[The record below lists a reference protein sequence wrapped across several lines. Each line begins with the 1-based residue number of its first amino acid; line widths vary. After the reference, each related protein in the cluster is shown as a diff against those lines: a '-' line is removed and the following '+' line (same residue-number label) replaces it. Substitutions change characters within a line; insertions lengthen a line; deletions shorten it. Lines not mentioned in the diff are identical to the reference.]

1 VTFNAFW
8 IAVWVLCALGVRAG
22 FRMAFFPVW
31 FFAIAMIG
39 NGVAHPRSPSRRAAT
54 SRGSSHHRSSAW
66 LGCCS
71 AARSFGSRTR
81 GTRLHAQEPQ

>member
-1 VTFNAFW
+1 MTFKAFW

-39 NGVAHPRSPSRRAAT
+39 NGVAHPALAV
-54 SRGSSHHRSSAW
+54 
-66 LGCCS
+66 
-71 AARSFGSRTR
+71 AARGYFPGLVTSPVVGVAGLLLGRALFRFTD
-81 GTRLHAQEPQ
+81 